1 MNDATRGR
9 RVRGSRT
16 GRPVMAL
23 LDLLGR
29 RWMLRIL
36 WQLRDGPLTFRALR
50 DACDACSPSV
60 LNTRLAE
67 MRAAGLVESR
77 ADEGYAL
84 TREGEQLLALLAP
97 LHAWSARWAANDPE
111 RIAALAVAPE
121 RARPLSSRA
130 APGAASRPKAAP
142 RPRRSR

>member
-1 MNDATRGR
+1 MTEGSRGR
-9 RVRGSRT
+9 GVRGSRS
-16 GRPVMAL
+16 GRPIMAV

-50 DACDACSPSV
+50 DSCDALSPSV

-67 MRAAGLVESR
+67 MRAADLVESR

-84 TREGEQLLALLAP
+84 TREGEQLLAVLEP
-97 LHAWSARWAANDPE
+97 LSAWATRWSAAEPARVAA
-111 RIAALAVAPE
+111 
-121 RARPLSSRA
+121 LSSRAA
-130 APGAASRPKAAP
+130 APGAASRPRAAP

>member
-1 MNDATRGR
+1 MSDGTRGR
-9 RVRGSRT
+9 SVRGSRT
-16 GRPVMAL
+16 GRPIMAL

-67 MRAAGLVESR
+67 MRTAGLVESR

-97 LHAWSARWAANDPE
+97 LHAWSGRWAAAGPE
-111 RIAALAVAPE
+111 RVGALGV
-121 RARPLSSRA
+121 SSRA
-130 APGAASRPKAAP
+130 AAPAAASRPRAA
-142 RPRRSR
+142 RSPRRSR

>member
-1 MNDATRGR
+1 MGDDGR
-9 RVRGSRT
+9 RRGVRGSRS
-16 GRPVMAL
+16 GRPIMAV

-29 RWMLRIL
+29 RWMLRVL

-50 DACDACSPSV
+50 EACDACSPSV

-77 ADEGYAL
+77 ADVGYAL
-84 TREGEQLLALLAP
+84 TREGNELLAVLAP
-97 LHAWSARWAANDPE
+97 LHAWSARWAGAD
-111 RIAALAVAPE
+111 RGRVAALGSGS
-121 RARPLSSRA
+121 PLSSRVA
-130 APGAASRPKAAP
+130 APGAAARPRAAP

>member
-1 MNDATRGR
+1 
-9 RVRGSRT
+9 
-16 GRPVMAL
+16 MAV

-29 RWMLRIL
+29 RWMLRVL

-77 ADEGYAL
+77 ADECYAL
-84 TREGEQLLALLAP
+84 TRDGEQLLALLAP
-97 LHAWSARWAANDPE
+97 LHAWSARWAAADPA
-111 RIAALAVAPE
+111 RVAALA
-121 RARPLSSRA
+121 LSPGA
-130 APGAASRPKAAP
+130 APGGASRPRAAP

>member
-1 MNDATRGR
+1 MEKASRGR
-9 RVRGSRT
+9 GVRGSRT
-16 GRPVMAL
+16 GRPIMAV

-50 DACDACSPSV
+50 ESCDAVSPSV

-67 MRAAGLVESR
+67 MRAAALVESGA
-77 ADEGYAL
+77 ADGYAL
-84 TREGEQLLALLAP
+84 TPQGEQLLAALDP
-97 LHAWSARWAANDPE
+97 LYSWATRWSAPG
-111 RIAALAVAPE
+111 APV
-121 RARPLSSRA
+121 SSRA
-130 APGAASRPKAAP
+130 AARGAASRPPAAP

>member
-1 MNDATRGR
+1 
-9 RVRGSRT
+9 
-16 GRPVMAL
+16 MAL

-50 DACDACSPSV
+50 ASCDAVSPSV

-67 MRAAGLVESR
+67 MRAADLLESR

-84 TREGEQLLALLAP
+84 TREGEQLLAVLAP
-97 LHAWSARWAANDPE
+97 LHEWAARWAGARPA
-111 RIAALAVAPE
+111 RLAALNP
-121 RARPLSSRA
+121 RAA
-130 APGAASRPKAAP
+130 APGAASRPRAVP

>member
-1 MNDATRGR
+1 MSDAPARRG
-9 RVRGSRT
+9 VRGSRS
-16 GRPVMAL
+16 GRPIMAL

-50 DACDACSPSV
+50 ASCDAVSPSV

-77 ADEGYAL
+77 ADAGYAL
-84 TREGEQLLALLAP
+84 TADGAQLLAALAP
-97 LHAWSARWAANDPE
+97 LAAWATRWSAADPARVAA
-111 RIAALAVAPE
+111 
-121 RARPLSSRA
+121 LSSRA
-130 APGAASRPKAAP
+130 AAAGGASRPRGARP
-142 RPRRSR
+142 PRRSR

>member
-1 MNDATRGR
+1 MADGPRGR

-16 GRPVMAL
+16 GRPIMAV

-50 DACDACSPSV
+50 ASCDACSPSV

-77 ADEGYAL
+77 ADEGYVL
-84 TREGEQLLALLAP
+84 TGEGEQLLAVLAP
-97 LHAWSARWAANDPE
+97 LHGWAARWAAGGAA
-111 RIAALAVAPE
+111 RIAAL
-121 RARPLSSRA
+121 SSRAA
-130 APGAASRPKAAP
+130 APGAASRPRAAP
-142 RPRRSR
+142 RPRRAR

>member
-1 MNDATRGR
+1 
-9 RVRGSRT
+9 
-16 GRPVMAL
+16 MAL

-29 RWMLRIL
+29 RWMLRVL

-77 ADEGYAL
+77 AAEGYAL

-97 LHAWSARWAANDPE
+97 LHAWAARWAAADPA
-111 RIAALAVAPE
+111 RIAALA
-121 RARPLSSRA
+121 LSSRA
-130 APGAASRPKAAP
+130 APGEASRPRAAP

>member
-1 MNDATRGR
+1 MSDRSMRRG
-9 RVRGSRT
+9 VRGSRS
-16 GRPVMAL
+16 GRPIMAV

-50 DACDACSPSV
+50 ASCDAVSPSV

-67 MRAAGLVESR
+67 MRGAGLVESR

-84 TREGEQLLALLAP
+84 TREGNELL
-97 LHAWSARWAANDPE
+97 
-111 RIAALAVAPE
+111 AALAALATWATRWSAADPARVA
-121 RARPLSSRA
+121 ALSSRA
-130 APGAASRPKAAP
+130 AGAGAASRPRGAP
-142 RPRRSR
+142 PPRRSR

>member
-1 MNDATRGR
+1 MSERTRG
-9 RVRGSRT
+9 VRGSRT
-16 GRPVMAL
+16 GRPIMAV

-50 DACDACSPSV
+50 EQCDDVSPSV

-67 MRAAGLVESR
+67 MRDAGLVEAR

-84 TREGEQLLALLAP
+84 TDEGTRLLDVLAP
-97 LHAWSARWAANDPE
+97 LHAWAARWAQADA
-111 RIAALAVAPE
+111 RRVTAV
-121 RARPLSSRA
+121 SSRA
-130 APGAASRPKAAP
+130 GAAGAASRRRDAP
-142 RPRRSR
+142 SPRRSR

>member
-1 MNDATRGR
+1 
-9 RVRGSRT
+9 
-16 GRPVMAL
+16 MAV

-50 DACDACSPSV
+50 DSCDAVSPSV

-67 MRAAGLVESR
+67 MRAAELIASR
-77 ADEGYAL
+77 ADAGYAL
-84 TREGEQLLALLAP
+84 TREGEQLLAALDP
-97 LHAWSARWAANDPE
+97 LYAWATRWATAEPA
-111 RIAALAVAPE
+111 RAAA
-121 RARPLSSRA
+121 LSSRAA
-130 APGAASRPKAAP
+130 APGAASRPRAAP